1 MAIQRPGS
9 QAQVN
14 SNNKNS
20 NKNKRKFYQKSWFWM
35 VSVVA
40 ISLIGSIVYYI
51 AMGGSDGIQQHQIQ
65 KKILKQRNSADK
77 YLSKSDINFDLPSV
91 ETVIQTTK
99 DNFDGKTYS
108 EIKNYD
114 NVHNFFVKKYGK
126 AAAEL
131 IEDGLLISTD
141 MTPSEM
147 SNMKINIAQA
157 INQKN
162 FVSGFAQYSIKTN
175 INNGSYQKHQNYL
188 NVEGSSEGD
197 GAYPV
202 LQANKKGNYNW
213 QTIDG
218 HQVSTPSVIGMPVKF
233 LTPKVQTGDTA
244 SALHVIVV
252 SFIKAKDGDKIS
264 DIKEVASKL
273 KISGEDG
280 NAQALN
286 ANLFQQQYK
295 ELSFFKY
302 VSRADFNNS
311 TQVVADSV
319 IPVAYSLKINGL
331 DGDSTTVKL
340 NGRSYQLSPNYIND
354 AQTEMT
360 GLKIP

>member
-9 QAQVN
+9 QVQVS
-14 SNNKNS
+14 SNNV

-35 VSVVA
+35 ALVVVV
-40 ISLIGSIVYYI
+40 SLIGSIVYYI

-65 KKILKQRNSADK
+65 KKILNQRNSADK
-77 YLSKSDINFDLPSV
+77 YLGKSDINFDLPSV
-91 ETVIQTTK
+91 ETVIQDTK
-99 DNFDGKTYS
+99 NNFDGKTYR

-114 NVHNFFVKKYGK
+114 SIHDFFVKKYGK
-126 AAAEL
+126 TADEL
-131 IEDGLLISTD
+131 IENGLLISTN
-141 MTPSEM
+141 MTPNEM

-162 FVSGFAQYSIKTN
+162 FVSGFAQYNIKTN
-175 INNGSYQKHQNYL
+175 IDDGSYQKHQNYL
-188 NVEGSSEGD
+188 NIEGSSEGN

-202 LQANKKGNYNW
+202 LQANKSGNYNW
-213 QTIDG
+213 QTVDD
-218 HQVSTPSVIGMPVKF
+218 HKVSTPFVIGMPVKF

-252 SFIKAKDGDKIS
+252 TFVKANEGDKIS

-273 KISGEDG
+273 KISGEDE
-280 NAQALN
+280 NAQTLN
-286 ANLFQQQYK
+286 SNLFQQQYK

-302 VSRADFNNS
+302 VSKADFNNS

-319 IPVAYSLKINGL
+319 IPVAYSLRIDGL

-340 NGRSYQLSPNYIND
+340 NGRSYQLSPNYVND
-354 AQTEMT
+354 AQTEIT

>member
-1 MAIQRPGS
+1 MTIQRPRS
-9 QAQVN
+9 QVRVS
-14 SNNKNS
+14 SNNV
-20 NKNKRKFYQKSWFWM
+20 KNKRKFYQKSWFWM
-35 VSVVA
+35 ALVVVV
-40 ISLIGSIVYYI
+40 SLIGSIVYYI

-77 YLSKSDINFDLPSV
+77 YLGKSDIDFDLPSV
-91 ETVIQTTK
+91 ETVIQDTK
-99 DNFDGKTYS
+99 NNFDGKTYRD
-108 EIKNYD
+108 IKNYD
-114 NVHNFFVKKYGK
+114 SIHNFFVNKYGK
-126 AAAEL
+126 TADDL
-131 IEDGLLISTD
+131 IESGLLISTN
-141 MTPSEM
+141 MTPNEM
-147 SNMKINIAQA
+147 SNMKVNIAQA
-157 INQKN
+157 IKQKH
-162 FVSGFAQYSIKTN
+162 FVSGFAQYNIKTN
-175 INNGSYQKHQNYL
+175 IDDGSYQKHQNYL
-188 NVEGSSEGD
+188 NIEGSSEGN

-202 LQANKKGNYNW
+202 LQANKAGNYKW
-213 QTIDG
+213 QTIDD
-218 HQVSTPSVIGMPVKF
+218 HKVSTPFVIGMPVKF

-252 SFIKAKDGDKIS
+252 TFIKANEGDKIS

-280 NAQALN
+280 NAQTLN
-286 ANLFQQQYK
+286 SNLFQQQYK

-302 VSRADFNNS
+302 VSKADFDNS

-319 IPVAYSLKINGL
+319 IPVAYSLRIDGL

-340 NGRSYQLSPNYIND
+340 NGKSYQLSPNYVND

>member
-9 QAQVN
+9 QTQVN
-14 SNNKNS
+14 NNNHV
-20 NKNKRKFYQKSWFWM
+20 NKNKRKIYQKSWFWM
-35 VSVVA
+35 ALVVVVSLV
-40 ISLIGSIVYYI
+40 GSIVYYI

-65 KKILKQRNSADK
+65 KKILKQRNSADN
-77 YLSKSDINFDLPSV
+77 YLGKSDINFDLPSV
-91 ETVIQTTK
+91 ETVIQDTK
-99 DNFDGKTYS
+99 NNFDDKTYRD
-108 EIKNYD
+108 IKNYD
-114 NVHNFFVKKYGK
+114 SVHNFFVKKYGK
-126 AAAEL
+126 TADEL
-131 IEDGLLISTD
+131 IESGLLISID
-141 MTPSEM
+141 MTPNEM

-162 FVSGFAQYSIKTN
+162 FVSGFAQYNIKIN
-175 INNGSYQKHQNYL
+175 IDNGSYQKHQNYL
-188 NVEGSSEGD
+188 NIEGSSEGN

-202 LQANKKGNYNW
+202 LQANKSGNYNW
-213 QTIDG
+213 QTIDD
-218 HQVSTPSVIGMPVKF
+218 HKVSTPSVIGMPVKF

-252 SFIKAKDGDKIS
+252 TFIKANEGDKIS

-280 NAQALN
+280 NAQTLN
-286 ANLFQQQYK
+286 SNLFQQQYK

-302 VSRADFNNS
+302 VSKADFNNS
-311 TQVVADSV
+311 TKVVADSV
-319 IPVAYSLKINGL
+319 IPVAYSLRIDGL

-340 NGRSYQLSPNYIND
+340 NGKSYQLSPNYIND
-354 AQTEMT
+354 AQTEIT